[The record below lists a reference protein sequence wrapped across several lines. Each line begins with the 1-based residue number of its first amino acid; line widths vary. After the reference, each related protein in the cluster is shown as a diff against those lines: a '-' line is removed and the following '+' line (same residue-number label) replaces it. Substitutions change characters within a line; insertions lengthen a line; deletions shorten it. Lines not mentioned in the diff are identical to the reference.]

1 MGKTEWSFRSAGVLI
16 RNGKILVRR
25 EKNGEGYALPG
36 GHIET
41 GESSRAALVREYA
54 QETGASVCCGRLLWV
69 EESKGR
75 YASAMNFYYMV
86 ELRGEDV
93 PDVGD
98 FISHKDDGA
107 LYGWLPIE
115 NLKNVKIFPSF
126 LSAEIKKP
134 EMYTKRF
141 VSNYC

>member
-1 MGKTEWSFRSAGVLI
+1 MSKEWSFHSAGVLI
-16 RNGKILVRR
+16 RNGKIFVRR

-69 EESKGR
+69 EESKGKDE
-75 YASAMNFYYMV
+75 SAMDFYYMV
-86 ELRGEDV
+86 ELRGEDI
-93 PDVGD
+93 PDTGG
-98 FISHKDDGA
+98 FDDGA

-115 NLKNVKIFPSF
+115 SLKNVKMFPSF
-126 LSAEIKKP
+126 LSTELKKP